1 MTPSCPNNDE
11 MDDNDEMRNDDD
23 DEAVDSD
30 EEEGPNEAL
39 QRFREAQANVSRRFG
54 GSDPAARC

>member
-1 MTPSCPNNDE
+1 MTPSCPNDDE
-11 MDDNDEMRNDDD
+11 MDDNDEMRDDDD

-54 GSDPAARC
+54 GPDPAARC